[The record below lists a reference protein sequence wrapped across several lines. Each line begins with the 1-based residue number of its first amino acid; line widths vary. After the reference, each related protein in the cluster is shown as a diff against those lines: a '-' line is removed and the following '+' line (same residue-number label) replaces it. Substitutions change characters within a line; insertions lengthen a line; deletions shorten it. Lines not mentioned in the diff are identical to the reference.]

1 MARKKI
7 FAANW
12 KMNKT
17 LGEVE
22 SFVQD
27 FSNYDIAGDSYE
39 IVLFCPATGLGTLKS
54 LAKHIPGTYGA
65 QNMYFETSGAYTG
78 EISPLMVK
86 DVGCTWVLIGHSE
99 RREIFLEGN
108 DTIQKKV
115 RTALDNDIKPM
126 LCVGETL
133 EERRANKLF
142 DKVKTQVA
150 SALEGVLKD
159 ELKSMAIAYEPI
171 WAIGTGETATGE
183 QADEMC
189 RFIRKEI
196 AALYDDEA
204 AQNFSILYGGSMKAA
219 NSGELMSFEDIDG
232 GLIGGASLKPDT
244 FSDLIV
250 NGTKGR

>member
-1 MARKKI
+1 MTRRKI

-17 LGEVE
+17 LSEVE

-27 FSNYDIAGDSYE
+27 FSNYDVAGEAYD
-39 IVLFCPATGLGTLKS
+39 IVLFCPATGLGKLQS

-78 EISPLMVK
+78 EISPIMVK
-86 DVGCTWVLIGHSE
+86 DVGCTWVLVGHSE
-99 RREIFLEGN
+99 RREIFKEGN
-108 DTIQKKV
+108 DVIQKKI
-115 RTALDNDIKPM
+115 RTALDNGIKPM

-133 EERRANKLF
+133 EERRQNKLF
-142 DKVKTQVA
+142 DKIKTQVA
-150 SALEGVLKD
+150 SALDGVSKE

-196 AALYDDEA
+196 AALYDNDA
-204 AQNFSILYGGSMKAA
+204 AENLPILYGGSVKGS
-219 NSGELMSFEDIDG
+219 NSAELMAFENIDG
-232 GLIGGASLKPDT
+232 GLVGGASLKADS
-244 FSDLIV
+244 FSELIT
-250 NGTKGR
+250 NGAKSI